1 MSQPYRTGQLQSIR
15 ELPPDSMAPV
25 VSWDDFMNVVF
36 DWQQGEHVATIG
48 PTGSGKTTLT
58 YSILP
63 LRKYVVFFATKPRDP
78 TLEAFGQK
86 GGYLVTDQWPPKK
99 TRGPFRRTLTPDEA
113 PRVLLWPDARTMG
126 AVDRQQTVFRDAF
139 WQIYE
144 EGGWCLVA
152 DELWLMTRILKL
164 EDETRV
170 MLQQARS
177 NDISLVLGSQ
187 RPSRIP
193 VEVFDQSTH
202 LFFFRDNDELNLKRI
217 GGVGWLSSGP
227 IRAFAANLEPH
238 QFLYVN
244 TRKGWMYR
252 STAPELKFTRPKGRG
267 RRG

>member
-1 MSQPYRTGQLQSIR
+1 MSQPYRAGQLQSIR
-15 ELPPDSMAPV
+15 ELPPDTMAPV
-25 VSWDDFMNVVF
+25 VSWDDFLNFVF
-36 DWQQGEHVATIG
+36 EWDQGEHVGTIG

-63 LRKYVVFFATKPRDP
+63 LRKYVVFFATKPKDP
-78 TLEAFGQK
+78 TLEAFGQS
-86 GGYLVTDQWPPKK
+86 GGYKVIESWPPMKGK
-99 TRGPFRRTLTPDEA
+99 VHRRPYTADEM
-113 PRVLLWPDARTMG
+113 PRRLLWPDARSMG
-126 AVDRQQTVFRDAF
+126 AVDRQQRVFQNAF
-139 WQIYE
+139 WSIYE
-144 EGGWCLVA
+144 EGSWCLVA

-244 TRKGWMYR
+244 TRMGWMYR
-252 STAPELKFTRPKGRG
+252 STAPELKFSAPRKGK